1 MCLSPAKNKVSDN
14 FILGHVSCK
23 ENEKNES
30 NHEPSLED
38 SISKINE

>member
-23 ENEKNES
+23 ENKKTES

-38 SISKINE
+38 SISKMNE